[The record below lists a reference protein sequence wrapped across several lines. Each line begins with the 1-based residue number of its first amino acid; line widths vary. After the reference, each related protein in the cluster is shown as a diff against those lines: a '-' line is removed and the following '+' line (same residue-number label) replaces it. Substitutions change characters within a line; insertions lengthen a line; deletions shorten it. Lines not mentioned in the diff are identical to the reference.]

1 VSQFSFF
8 TLDDCKT
15 HFHQYFTKLFEAE
28 EDSPNDFGVG
38 KILPSQDCSV
48 FSYKLDV
55 VTGHW
60 ILWRDALPSIPG
72 SFDGPRIIISNE
84 SVAIQH
90 FFIKTYS
97 NGNVPVLILGPAS
110 VGKSQVTQFAI
121 EDLPK
126 DRFVHN
132 NVHVTPVTT
141 SSSLLNSIMIG
152 LDRRRKGVYGPAL
165 GRRCVLFV
173 DDIITS
179 DPAEGNIRTP
189 SELLRHWLNY
199 ECVFDGKAASKME
212 LVDIV
217 RLNFQLYFRIVFLR
231 ILSLFSV

>member
-1 VSQFSFF
+1 MFS
-8 TLDDCKT
+8 DDCKS
-15 HFHQYFTKLFEAE
+15 HFHQYFTNLFNVVDEAE
-28 EDSPNDFGVG
+28 SFGRET
-38 KILPSQDCSV
+38 ILPPPESSV

-55 VTGHW
+55 LNGNW
-60 ILWRDALPSIPG
+60 ILWKDALPPIPK
-72 SFDGPRIIISNE
+72 SFHGPRIIISNE
-84 SVAIQH
+84 SVAIQN
-90 FFIKTYS
+90 FFIKAYS

-110 VGKSQVTQFAI
+110 VGKSQVTRFAI

-132 NVHVTPVTT
+132 IVHVTPVTT
-141 SSSLLNSIMIG
+141 SSSLLTSVMIG

-173 DDIITS
+173 DDLITS
-179 DPAEGNIRTP
+179 DPAEGSIRTP

-199 ECVFDGKAASKME
+199 ECVFDGKTASKME

-217 RLNFQLYFRIVFLR
+217 SFLYIVF
-231 ILSLFSV
+231 ILKRMSCSTSI

>member
-1 VSQFSFF
+1 M
-8 TLDDCKT
+8 
-15 HFHQYFTKLFEAE
+15 
-28 EDSPNDFGVG
+28 EDSDSFGVG
-38 KILPSQDCSV
+38 KILPSPDCSV

-55 VTGHW
+55 VHGHW
-60 ILWRDALPSIPG
+60 ILWRDALPLIPG

-84 SVAIQH
+84 SVAMQQ

-132 NVHVTPVTT
+132 IVHVTPVTT
-141 SSSLLNSIMIG
+141 SSSLLNSVMIG

-173 DDIITS
+173 DDLITS

-199 ECVFDGKAASKME
+199 ECVFDGKTASKME

-217 RLNFQLYFRIVFLR
+217 
-231 ILSLFSV
+231 SLHFVLHLAII